1 MEHFE
6 AEGSRLTWRGDGETL
21 VVEPWGADSARVRVT
36 REGRVTD
43 DDWALLPPPSSDAT
57 VDIDGARAV
66 LRNGE
71 IQVVLTAS
79 TSIDEAVGHR
89 VFRCRITVQDAS
101 GRTVLEEIGTGGALR
116 RQARHWHA
124 LAGGA
129 WRARA
134 SFVSDPAERLV
145 GMGMY
150 QEEELDLKGCVL
162 ELAHRNS
169 QASVPFVIS
178 SAGYGFLWHN
188 PAVGRVAFG
197 RNRTEW
203 EAEQTHQLDWWI
215 TVGKTPAQ
223 ILRTYA
229 DATGR
234 APMMPDHGLGFWQS
248 RLRYWNQRQ
257 LLEVARE
264 HVRRELPLDVIV
276 ADFFHW
282 PRMGDFRFEDEFW
295 PDPQAMVDELR
306 GLGVELMVSVWP
318 QVSVE
323 SENFAAMRHDNMLLS
338 AHHGSD
344 VQMSFEGPSMFVDV
358 TNPSAR
364 QFLWN
369 ACRRGYASHGVRLFW
384 LDEAEPELGV
394 YDWTAYRSQAGPLA
408 QVGNVY
414 PQLFARAIFDG
425 LRQEGHEQVVSLV
438 RCAWAGSQRYGALVW
453 SGDVGSTFTD
463 MRRQIAAGLQM
474 GLAGIPWFTTDIG
487 GFHGGDGSDP
497 ACRELFVRW
506 FQFGTFS
513 PVMRLHGDRS
523 PAEVPTAA
531 DGSPRRHTGAANEVW
546 SFGEDVLAIATT
558 YLRMRERLRPYVRE
572 LMRQAHV
579 DGLPPMRA
587 MLLEFPDDPTCWTVA
602 DQYMFGPD
610 LLVAPV
616 TSPGARSRSVYLPPG
631 ARWTDL
637 HTGVSY
643 SGGQRV
649 DLPAPLAV
657 VPLLGRDGAHAGLVL
672 PSGDL

>member
-1 MEHFE
+1 
-6 AEGSRLTWRGDGETL
+6 
-21 VVEPWGADSARVRVT
+21 
-36 REGRVTD
+36 
-43 DDWALLPPPSSDAT
+43 
-57 VDIDGARAV
+57 V

-89 VFRCRITVQDAS
+89 VFRCRIAVQDGG
-101 GRTVLEEIGTGGALR
+101 GRTLLEEIGTGGALR

-150 QEEELDLKGCVL
+150 QQEELDLKGCVL

-197 RNRTEW
+197 RNSTEW

-215 TVGKTPAQ
+215 TVGKTPAR
-223 ILRTYA
+223 ILRNYA

-234 APMMPDHGLGFWQS
+234 APMMPEHGLGFWQS

-282 PRMGDFRFEDEFW
+282 PRMGDFRFEDQFW

-306 GLGVELMVSVWP
+306 SLGVELMVSVWP

-358 TNPSAR
+358 TNPAAR
-364 QFLWN
+364 QFLWD
-369 ACRRGYASHGVRLFW
+369 ACRRGYANHGVRLFW

-394 YDWTAYRSQAGPLA
+394 YDWTAYRSHAGPLA

-463 MRRQIAAGLQM
+463 LRRQIAAGLQM

-487 GFHGGDGSDP
+487 GFHGGDGSEP
-497 ACRELFVRW
+497 AFRELFVRW

-546 SFGEDVLAIATT
+546 SFGDDVLAIATT
-558 YLRMRERLRPYVRE
+558 YLRMRERLRPHVRE

-587 MLLEFPDDPTCWTVA
+587 MLLEFPDDPTCWTLA

-610 LLVAPV
+610 LLVAPI

-637 HTGVSY
+637 HTGTSY

-672 PSGDL
+672 ASGDP